1 MRKFFR
7 KIRQRIE
14 EYIPMTLGN
23 LVVFGFLVYLVVV
36 VSQSV
41 YTNYKSNQQI
51 AEEKNALVVMRSK
64 ITELQNQINY
74 DQTDEYKEMKARE
87 KLGYMLVGETVI
99 ALPPDTVKEKT
110 PDSGLPEVKIK
121 QPNYSLWWQYFFGKK

>member
-7 KIRQRIE
+7 KIREQIE

-23 LVVFGFLVYLVVV
+23 LLTFGFLIYLIIV

-51 AEEKNALVVMRSK
+51 AGEQRTLEAMRGR
-64 ITELQNQINY
+64 IIELQNQINY
-74 DQTDEYKEMKARE
+74 DATDEFREMEARE
-87 KLGYMLVGETVI
+87 KLGYMSVGETVI
-99 ALPPDTVKEKT
+99 ALPPDTIEEKT
-110 PDSGLPEVKIK
+110 PDSGLPEIKIE
-121 QPNYSLWWQYFFGKK
+121 QSNYSLWWKYFFGK